1 MGLNV
6 RKHGQSGFKS
16 YQTHRFIWECFNG
29 LIPDGKEIDHINN
42 IKSDNRLSNLQLLT
56 PKENGKKAAK
66 YRNDFNNHKR
76 RRCVKATC
84 LKTGE
89 TSFISAC
96 IRFNNISKLKIHQLG
111 KFVKSFNTTN
121 QLYQRKMVIL
131 IHSSMSNKK
140 TYQMISKNHL
150 ISDQKESQM
159 RKRRKNKW
167 TGKTR
172 SINVQN
178 VIKSSR
184 IFPNTNTMKNVLQNS
199 NQKQ

>member
-1 MGLNV
+1 MEKKSITSTISNLIIDFLTYSFLLLKKIVKKQLNIEMISIITKDGVVLKLHV
-6 RKHGQSGFKS
+6 RKLVRH
-16 YQTHRFIWECFNG
+16 
-29 LIPDGKEIDHINN
+29 L
-42 IKSDNRLSNLQLLT
+42 
-56 PKENGKKAAK
+56 
-66 YRNDFNNHKR
+66 
-76 RRCVKATC
+76 
-84 LKTGE
+84 
-89 TSFISAC
+89 FISAC

-167 TGKTR
+167 NGKTR

-184 IFPNTNTMKNVLQNS
+184 IFPNTNTMKNVSQNS
-199 NQKQ
+199 NKKQ